1 MIQVFVDASVLV
13 AAVLSPTGGAS
24 ALLEM
29 AIRGRVNLLIS
40 DDIVE
45 EVKRN
50 VPKLADKFEILLRL
64 VPFHYVSVTAEDV
77 SAALDYTVA
86 KDAHVV
92 AAAKKATVEY
102 LVTFDEK
109 HLLHNEVLKQNVTFS
124 MLKPGDLL
132 QLLRGTDES
141 LQTT

>member
-1 MIQVFVDASVLV
+1 MIRAFVDASVLV
-13 AAVLSPTGGAS
+13 AAVFSPTGGAS

-29 AIRGRVNLLIS
+29 AIRGRIDLLIS
-40 DDIVE
+40 NDIVE

-50 VPKLADKFEILLRL
+50 VPMLADKFQELLEL
-64 VPFHYVSVTAEDV
+64 VPFNYGTLAIEDV
-77 SAALDYTVA
+77 TEVMDYTVA

-92 AAAKKATVEY
+92 AAAKKAAVDY

-109 HLLHNEVLKQNVTFS
+109 HLLHNNELRRSVKFG

-132 QLLRGTDES
+132 QVLRSADE
-141 LQTT
+141 

>member
-1 MIQVFVDASVLV
+1 MIRAFVDASVLV
-13 AAVLSPTGGAS
+13 AAVFSPTGGAS

-29 AIRGRVNLLIS
+29 AIRGRIDLLIS
-40 DDIVE
+40 NDIVE

-50 VPKLADKFEILLRL
+50 VPMLADKFQELLEL
-64 VPFHYVSVTAEDV
+64 VPFNYVTLAIEDV
-77 SAALDYTVA
+77 TEVMDYTVA

-92 AAAKKATVEY
+92 AAAKKAAVDY

-109 HLLHNEVLKQNVTFS
+109 HLLHNNELRRSVKFG

-132 QLLRGTDES
+132 QVLRSADE
-141 LQTT
+141 

>member
-1 MIQVFVDASVLV
+1 MIRAFVDASVLV

-29 AIRGRVNLLIS
+29 AIRGHVDLLIS
-40 DDIVE
+40 DDIVK
-45 EVKRN
+45 EVRRN
-50 VPKLADKFEILLRL
+50 IPKLADKFQELLEL
-64 VPFHYVSVTAEDV
+64 VPFNYIALTGEDV
-77 SAALDYTVA
+77 AEAMGYTVA

-92 AAAKKATVEY
+92 AAAKKAAVDY

-109 HLLHNEVLKQNVTFS
+109 HLLRNEELRQHIVFG

-132 QLLRGTDES
+132 QVLRSTKV
-141 LQTT
+141 

>member
-1 MIQVFVDASVLV
+1 MIRAFVDASVLV

-24 ALLEM
+24 AHLEM
-29 AIRGRVNLLIS
+29 AIRGRVDLLIS

-50 VPKLADKFEILLRL
+50 VPKLADKFGALLEL
-64 VPFHYVSVTAEDV
+64 VPFSYVSVTPEDV
-77 SAALDYTVA
+77 SAALSYTVA

-92 AAAKKATVEY
+92 AAAKKAAVDY

-109 HLLHNEVLKQNVTFS
+109 HLLRNEELRQSVAFD

-132 QLLRGTDES
+132 LVLRDIDE
-141 LQTT
+141 

>member
-1 MIQVFVDASVLV
+1 MIRAFVDASVLV
-13 AAVLSPTGGAS
+13 AAVFSPTGGAS

-29 AIRGRVNLLIS
+29 AIRGRVDLMIS

-50 VPKLADKFEILLRL
+50 VPKLAEQFQMLLEL
-64 VPFHYVSVTAEDV
+64 VPFNYVSVTAEDV
-77 SAALDYTVA
+77 SEVLGYTVA

-92 AAAKKATVEY
+92 AAAKKAAADY

-109 HLLHNEVLKQNVTFS
+109 RLLRNKELRQSVTFT

-132 QLLRGTDES
+132 PVLRGRGE
-141 LQTT
+141 